1 MASKLMILMGVVILA
16 YLAADE
22 WTRRG
27 RTAVRRGEAR
37 LSPWLNWRTFVPAFI
52 ALLLALLMARPFTG
66 KEETSPP
73 YLISAYVVAVGVLV
87 SWYQAR
93 RAERAVRARLDKQV
107 ADLVM
112 AFRSTY
118 QLQPAIFSTLEEARD
133 KVDQPLRGW
142 VTSTVQVF
150 RVTSSASRALAK
162 LRKKADN
169 PYLHQFVY
177 ILEMS
182 EEAGQKTVLEALE
195 DLADRLRRHDEL
207 RNKTET
213 EMGAITGQTRV
224 IQLVSLGAI
233 FITAVISGLRS
244 AYSSQTAQLF
254 FIGLAS
260 IAVVASYYIDQRI
273 MSLKEKIT

>member
-1 MASKLMILMGVVILA
+1 MAPKSLILIGVVILA
-16 YLAADE
+16 YLAVDE

-27 RTAVRRGEAR
+27 RPALRRGEAR
-37 LSPWLNWRTFVPAFI
+37 LSPWWNWRTFVPLFI

-66 KEETSPP
+66 EETSPP

-107 ADLVM
+107 ADLVL

-150 RVTSSASRALAK
+150 NVTSSASRALTK

-195 DLADRLRRHDEL
+195 DLADRLRRHEEL

-233 FITAVISGLRS
+233 FIIAVISSLRS
-244 AYSSQTAQLF
+244 AYSSQAAQLF

-260 IAVVASYYIDQRI
+260 IATVASYYIDQRI
-273 MSLKEKIT
+273 LSLKEKIT

>member
-1 MASKLMILMGVVILA
+1 MASKSLILIGVVILA
-16 YLAADE
+16 YLAVDE

-27 RTAVRRGEAR
+27 RPALRRGEAR
-37 LSPWLNWRTFVPAFI
+37 LSPWWNWRTFVPAFI

-66 KEETSPP
+66 KEETSSP

-150 RVTSSASRALAK
+150 RVTSSASRALTK

-213 EMGAITGQTRV
+213 EMGAITGQTRI

-233 FITAVISGLRS
+233 FIIAIISGLRS
-244 AYSSQTAQLF
+244 AYSSKTAQLF
-254 FIGLAS
+254 FIGMAS
-260 IAVVASYYIDQRI
+260 ITVVASYYIDQRI
-273 MSLKEKIT
+273 LSLKEKIT

>member
-16 YLAADE
+16 YLAVDE

-27 RTAVRRGEAR
+27 RPALRRGEAR
-37 LSPWLNWRTFVPAFI
+37 LSPWLNWRTFVPVFI

-66 KEETSPP
+66 KEEASPP
-73 YLISAYVVAVGVLV
+73 YLISAYVVAVGALV

-118 QLQPAIFSTLEEARD
+118 QLQPAIFSTLEEARG

-150 RVTSSASRALAK
+150 NVTSAASRALAK

-182 EEAGQKTVLEALE
+182 DEAEPQTVVQALE
-195 DLADRLRRHDEL
+195 GLADRLRRHEEL

-233 FITAVISGLRS
+233 FIIAVISGLRS

-254 FIGLAS
+254 FIGLVS
-260 IAVVASYYIDQRI
+260 IAVTASYYIDQRI
-273 MSLKEKIT
+273 LSLKEKIT